1 MTPKKQ
7 LMHLTPDEFV
17 DVAEGVRDAG
27 SLPHLAIC
35 DACRRQLDDVR
46 SALATA
52 AGAADVPEPSP
63 LFWEHFSERVRV
75 AVAAD
80 AASRSALWRRMWI
93 PASLVAAAAVVVL
106 AILTMR
112 MHPALPS
119 ADVPGQPSTVAVA
132 REPLSDL
139 DSLTETDNSLTL
151 VAELTAALD
160 FDGARDAGL
169 AARGAAEHAVTH
181 LNDGELRELRR
192 LIEQQMVNP

>member
-1 MTPKKQ
+1 MG
-7 LMHLTPDEFV
+7 HLTADQFV
-17 DVAEGVRDAG
+17 DVVEGARDAA

-35 DACRRQLDDVR
+35 DACRRHLDDVR
-46 SALATA
+46 SAMTTA
-52 AGAADVPEPSP
+52 AGAADVPEPLP

-80 AASRSALWRRMWI
+80 AASGSALWRRMWI

-106 AILTMR
+106 AILTLR
-112 MHPALPS
+112 MQPASLIP
-119 ADVPGQPSTVAVA
+119 DVPDQPSTVAVA
-132 REPLSDL
+132 REPLGDI
-139 DSLTETDNSLTL
+139 DSLADTDNSLTL
-151 VAELTAALD
+151 VAELAGALD

-181 LNDGELRELRR
+181 LNDGELRELRQ